1 MVTTRSSS
9 GKKPPSST
17 QQKKSSPAM
26 TTRTSIP
33 TATNDD
39 GDPTL
44 ADVLPL
50 IHEYLKSFPG
60 LFSRTL
66 TALNAEQQLKK
77 VKTALEECGETR
89 VLDKEKE
96 SLMEVCKHF
105 AERKRK
111 REENDEGDGAAKKK
125 AQKVSSGTEAAA
137 K

>member
-1 MVTTRSSS
+1 M
-9 GKKPPSST
+9 
-17 QQKKSSPAM
+17 M
-26 TTRTSIP
+26 TTTTPAS
-33 TATNDD
+33 TAAKKKKDD
-39 GDPTL
+39 DDDAGDPTL

-105 AERKRK
+105 VERKRK
-111 REENDEGDGAAKKK
+111 REEE
-125 AQKVSSGTEAAA
+125 
-137 K
+137 